1 MKGMQKLGGIAAF
14 VAAATFLVGL
24 VMFATMLI
32 DYTTATEPA
41 VAVEFLVDH
50 QVPLYLW
57 NLVITIVFGVAL
69 VPLVLALRDRLGAGS
84 APLPRVGTVFGLI
97 WAGLIIAT
105 GMITNIG
112 YGTVVDLHAT
122 DPEKAST
129 VWAALDAVQN
139 GLGGGNEIV
148 GGIWVLLLSAAALG
162 MGVFP
167 RWLNYLGMVMGAA
180 GIVTVVPSLE
190 AVGAVFGLGLIVWF
204 VGIGISLMRD
214 RSDWSTGIES
224 SDRPMLSQ
232 V

>member
-1 MKGMQKLGGIAAF
+1 MKAMQKLGGIGAF
-14 VAAATFLVGL
+14 VAAATFIVGL

-69 VPLVLALRDRLGAGS
+69 VPLVMALRDRLGAGS

-139 GLGGGNEIV
+139 GLGAVTRSSVGSGCSCSAPRRSGWGCSPGG
-148 GGIWVLLLSAAALG
+148 
-162 MGVFP
+162 
-167 RWLNYLGMVMGAA
+167 
-180 GIVTVVPSLE
+180 
-190 AVGAVFGLGLIVWF
+190 
-204 VGIGISLMRD
+204 
-214 RSDWSTGIES
+214 
-224 SDRPMLSQ
+224 
-232 V
+232 